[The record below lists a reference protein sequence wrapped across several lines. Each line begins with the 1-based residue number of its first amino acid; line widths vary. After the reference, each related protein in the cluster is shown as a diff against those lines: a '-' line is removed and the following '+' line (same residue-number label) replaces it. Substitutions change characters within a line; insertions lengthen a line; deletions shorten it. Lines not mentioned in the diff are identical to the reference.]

1 MEINLFKKTT
11 VNGFELQFL
20 LKERKQHKVDFIL
33 VDVREEEEYNNSR
46 ISGVNELISVSEFNT
61 HKIEDHKQKPIILYC
76 RSGVRS
82 FNIQQALQTKG
93 YKHTINL
100 EGGIIAYKGEID
112 R

>member
-46 ISGVNELISVSEFNT
+46 IYL
-61 HKIEDHKQKPIILYC
+61 
-76 RSGVRS
+76 
-82 FNIQQALQTKG
+82 
-93 YKHTINL
+93 
-100 EGGIIAYKGEID
+100 
-112 R
+112 

>member
-1 MEINLFKKTT
+1 MEINLFKKIT

-20 LKERKQHKVDFIL
+20 LKERKQNKTDFIL
-33 VDVREEEEYNNSR
+33 VDVREEEEYNDSR
-46 ISGVNELISVSEFNT
+46 ISGVDELISVSDFNT
-61 HKIEDHKQKPIILYC
+61 HKIDNHKQKPIILYC

-82 FNIQQALQTKG
+82 SNIQQELQKRG